1 LIVYVFKSYYY
12 LLMEKL
18 VQQFEELK
26 VLVVGNN
33 PIDLSHTFESLSKIS
48 GHKVITEIAF
58 DLASIIDRLSHFRPT
73 YILIDDNMGQPELKA
88 TVLALSVN
96 RKTRHVPITVL
107 KNSNY
112 HEAMNTGV
120 MNYILKETITG
131 DSLYTALKNSLKFK
145 KTQLYLQQAYKKRK
159 GQLLRILKSN

>member
-1 LIVYVFKSYYY
+1 MGKIAKP
-12 LLMEKL
+12 
-18 VQQFEELK
+18 FEELN

-33 PIDLSHTFESLSKIS
+33 PIDLSRTFDSLSKIS
-48 GHKVITEIAF
+48 EHKVIAEIAF
-58 DLASIIDRLSHFRPT
+58 DLAGIVERLAHFKPN
-73 YILIDDNMGQPELKA
+73 YILIDDNVGKPELKA
-88 TVLALSVN
+88 TVLALSSN

-112 HEAMNTGV
+112 HEAMSTGV

-159 GQLLRILKSN
+159 GQLLRILKSG

>member
-1 LIVYVFKSYYY
+1 MERIVKQ
-12 LLMEKL
+12 L
-18 VQQFEELK
+18 EELK

-48 GHKVITEIAF
+48 DHKVITEIAF
-58 DLASIIDRLSHFRPT
+58 DLTSLVERLTHFKPN
-73 YILIDDNMGQPELKA
+73 YILIDDNLGKLELKA
-88 TVLALSVN
+88 TVLALSSN
-96 RKTRHVPITVL
+96 RKTKHVPITVL

-120 MNYILKETITG
+120 MNYILKDTITG
-131 DSLYTALKNSLKFK
+131 ESLYTALKNSLKFK

-159 GQLLRILKSN
+159 GQLLRILKS

>member
-1 LIVYVFKSYYY
+1 MDNIAK
-12 LLMEKL
+12 
-18 VQQFEELK
+18 QFEELK

-33 PIDLSHTFESLSKIS
+33 PIDLSRTFESLSKIS
-48 GHKVITEIAF
+48 GHKVIAEIAF
-58 DLASIIDRLSHFRPT
+58 DLTSMVERLTHFKPNF
-73 YILIDDNMGQPELKA
+73 ILIDDNVGQLELKA
-88 TVLALSVN
+88 TVLTLSSN

-120 MNYILKETITG
+120 MNYVLKETISG
-131 DSLYTALKNSLKFK
+131 DSLSIALKNSLKFK

-159 GQLLRILKSN
+159 GQLLRILKSS

>member
-1 LIVYVFKSYYY
+1 MDKHAN
-12 LLMEKL
+12 
-18 VQQFEELK
+18 QFEELN

-33 PIDLSHTFESLSKIS
+33 PIDLSRTFESLSKITD
-48 GHKVITEIAF
+48 HKVITEIAF
-58 DLASIIDRLSHFRPT
+58 DLTSIVERLSHFKPT
-73 YILIDDNMGQPELKA
+73 YILIDDNVGQLELKA
-88 TVLALSVN
+88 TVFALSSN

-112 HEAMNTGV
+112 QEAINTGV

-131 DSLYTALKNSLKFK
+131 DSLYRALKNSLKFK
-145 KTQLYLQQAYKKRK
+145 KTQLYLQQSYKKRK